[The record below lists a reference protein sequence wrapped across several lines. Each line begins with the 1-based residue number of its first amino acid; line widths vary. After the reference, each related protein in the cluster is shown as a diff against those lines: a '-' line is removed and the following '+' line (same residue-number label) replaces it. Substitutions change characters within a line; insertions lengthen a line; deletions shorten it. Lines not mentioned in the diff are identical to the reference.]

1 MTIQWRTFP
10 FYTTALT
17 FARARRG
24 LGCTTVIFFS
34 LEIHGRRR
42 QLPNARTCQRFS
54 DNSSTPS
61 VTRRM
66 SDARKKRLQVPR
78 SLQTFRS
85 TTVRV
90 RVTNGRKQLTVF
102 QSSGSPY
109 MCPIHVS
116 VTWRV
121 PIPPGCLLLQIIGYC
136 DWIQLISYQLCS
148 FSLSQILEFFL

>member
-1 MTIQWRTFP
+1 MKNVP
-10 FYTTALT
+10 FLYYSVNFCTCTQ
-17 FARARRG
+17 RAR
-24 LGCTTVIFFS
+24 LHNSHFFS